1 MDHYITAHQLGR
13 RWQLA
18 PKTLE
23 KWRYKGLGPQY
34 VKVGSRVLYRMS
46 DILSFE
52 RQGLRVGNSIIP
64 SHPVP
69 TSSTAEVM
77 V

>member
-23 KWRYKGLGPQY
+23 KWRCKGVGPKY
-34 VKVGSRVLYRMS
+34 VKVGSRILYRMA
-46 DILSFE
+46 DIQDFE
-52 RQGLRVGNSIIP
+52 RQGLRVGNTAISNH
-64 SHPVP
+64 SAS
-69 TSSTAEVM
+69 TSNATEATI
-77 V
+77 